1 MILITGSAG
10 KTGRSVLQLLAGRD
24 VPVRALV
31 RRSEQIPLVKHLG
44 AQDVISGDMRS
55 QKVMLEAVEGI
66 EAIYH
71 IPPNMS
77 PDEISIGQNVIR
89 AAQSAGVKHLVFH
102 SVLKPQIEAM
112 PHHWNKML
120 VEELLIASQ
129 LPYTI
134 LQPSAYMQNIL
145 ANWDQILEEGIYPV
159 PYPADTR
166 LSLVDLRDI
175 AEVAAIVLSEAEH
188 KFAIYE
194 LVGTPSLSQTE
205 VADILEQVLER
216 KVRVTSIPIDQW
228 AKQARDAGLAEYQVE
243 TLVKMFTYYE
253 EFGFDGNS
261 NVLSWLLG
269 RAPGSLQDFILRS
282 KEDKQLMNRISVN

>member
-10 KTGRSVLQLLAGRD
+10 KTGRSVLQALAGRD

-31 RRSEQIPLVKHLG
+31 RRNEQIPLVKHLG

-55 QKVMLEAVEGI
+55 QQVILEAVQGI

-71 IPPNMS
+71 IPPNIS
-77 PDEISIGQNVIR
+77 PDEVSIGQNVIR